1 MAWFKVD
8 DRLYSHPKWLATPP
22 SARGLWVTAGS
33 WVADHEQDGVIPRHA
48 LGLFGHRTRDAQALV
63 EAGLWREVE
72 GGWKFNNWTEY
83 QPTSAELSQKRAARA
98 AAGRLGGLASGQ
110 SRREASASA
119 KASPDASHGAKQK
132 GTPTRPDPSPS
143 KEVDM
148 GAPKRATQLPKKWT
162 PTKEHY
168 ERAKNARLNL
178 ESETEKFRNH
188 AIEKGRTSKNWNLAF
203 TNWLIKAS
211 EYGAN
216 SNTPQGRASDAANDR
231 WDLARRN
238 LAKARGENQ

>member
-1 MAWFKVD
+1 RPTMGPARRTRTRKTRPRRRQRGRIMAWFKVD

-22 SARGLWVTAGS
+22 SARGLRVTAGS

-83 QPTSAELSQKRAARA
+83 QPTSAELSEKRAARA
-98 AAGRLGGLASGQ
+98 EAGRLGGLASGQ

-148 GAPKRATQLPKKWT
+148 GAPKRATQL
-162 PTKEHY
+162 
-168 ERAKNARLNL
+168 
-178 ESETEKFRNH
+178 
-188 AIEKGRTSKNWNLAF
+188 
-203 TNWLIKAS
+203 
-211 EYGAN
+211 
-216 SNTPQGRASDAANDR
+216 
-231 WDLARRN
+231 
-238 LAKARGENQ
+238 